1 MNSFSNITYEAP
13 GTTEHTRYEKIHN
26 LCFTQAKIGSKI
38 VAEEI
43 AFLITK
49 AKKKVVLGLATGSSP
64 IEIYREL
71 IRLHQDEGLS
81 FKNVISFNLDEYLG
95 LSPEHIN
102 SYYHFMQEHLFQHID
117 LPKSQQFIP
126 KGNLKEKD
134 IEKECLNYE
143 KLIQQY
149 GGIDFQLLGLGRT
162 GHIGFNEPG
171 SHINSKT
178 RLIHLDPIT
187 REDAANDFN
196 GLNYVPK
203 RVKIRGSS
211 LISSSD

>member
-13 GTTEHTRYEKIHN
+13 GTTEHKRYEKIHN